1 MIAFTV
7 SKIVA
12 VIRYRNSGSFR
23 NSFFDSIRTTAV
35 FPMIDIVVI
44 ITEDT
49 KLNVSLIIL

>member
-12 VIRYRNSGSFR
+12 VIRYRNSGSFL
-23 NSFFDSIRTTAV
+23 NSCFDNIRITAV

>member
-12 VIRYRNSGSFR
+12 VIRYRNSGSFLY
-23 NSFFDSIRTTAV
+23 SCFDNIRITAV

-44 ITEDT
+44 ITGDS